1 MTKDA
6 SFKRAVRER
15 VRRTG
20 EKYSA
25 ARAALES
32 DGLRQR
38 INRPVQHEAVKTHL
52 ERHYG
57 IRINSIALFDRD
69 HPATLIVERSD
80 GPTWVARLF
89 TSTADRLERVEADA
103 EVLRWLESHE
113 YPAERLAHPEP
124 VTSLDG
130 SGVMVTHFVPGG
142 RTIATPDTQ
151 RALGELLGRLHA
163 LPTAEGAMARD
174 GGSFDHDPA
183 YVGRPAA
190 DVAASMNF
198 MRTVEDAV
206 DPKGRE
212 KFAWLLEQVARADD
226 LEGLPE
232 AFTHANFGTFNAVA
246 APGGE
251 PVIVGWAAS
260 GRAPRLA
267 AVGWHLY
274 CTGGDRTQIDAF
286 VEGYSNHVRLTDD
299 ELQRLHAA
307 IILRD
312 LYLGCW
318 YYWLSVSSGYAPS
331 GGEGWWPSPTYW
343 EPVAAHAVEA
353 FRSQR

>member
-1 MTKDA
+1 MTKDGN
-6 SFKRAVRER
+6 FKRAVRAR

-20 EKYSA
+20 EKYTA
-25 ARAALES
+25 ARAAMES

-38 INRPVQHEAVKTHL
+38 IRRPVQHEALKAHL
-52 ERHYG
+52 EQHYG
-57 IRINSIALFDRD
+57 IHITSVVQFDDD

-89 TSTADRLERVEADA
+89 TSTADRFERVEADA
-103 EVLRWLESHE
+103 EILRLLESHR

-130 SGVMVTHFVPGG
+130 SGVMVTNFVPGG
-142 RTIATPDTQ
+142 RVTATPETQ
-151 RALGELLGRLHA
+151 RVLGELLGRLHA
-163 LPTAEGAMARD
+163 LPPADGAMARD

-198 MRTVEDAV
+198 LRTVEGAV
-206 DPKGRE
+206 DPKGRA
-212 KFAWLLEQVARADD
+212 KFDWLLEQVAHADD
-226 LEGLPE
+226 CEGLPE
-232 AFTHANFGTFNAVA
+232 AFTHANYGTFNAIG
-246 APGGE
+246 APGDE

-267 AVGWHLY
+267 SIGWQLY
-274 CTGGDRTQIDAF
+274 CTGGNRDQIEAL
-286 VEGYSNHVRLTDD
+286 VEGYARHVQLTDE
-299 ELQRLHAA
+299 ELERLPGAV
-307 IILRD
+307 ILRD

-318 YYWLSVSSGYAPS
+318 YYWASVSSGYTPS
-331 GGEGWWPSPTYW
+331 GGEGWWPD
-343 EPVAAHAVEA
+343 PVYQKAIAAHAVEA
-353 FRSQR
+353 LSR